1 MFLFKLWPWFEANR
15 KQVIIGA
22 SIIAALVVVL
32 SFWSWQ
38 REQKQIYAGESLTQ
52 LSLTIPPNAT
62 VSQIGDL
69 YLKVASDH
77 PDTLAGERALMQG
90 AATLFAA
97 GRYDDALTQFQKY
110 LEVHPDGFLTT
121 TARLGIASSL
131 EAQGKTDAAVA
142 AYQKVIGGSSDAM
155 AVIVAKFALARISE
169 QQGKLTDAMN
179 YYEDVGRAASPNS
192 SIASE
197 ARMRVSEINM
207 KLPAAQP
214 AVINP

>member
-1 MFLFKLWPWFEANR
+1 
-15 KQVIIGA
+15 
-22 SIIAALVVVL
+22 
-32 SFWSWQ
+32 
-38 REQKQIYAGESLTQ
+38 
-52 LSLTIPPNAT
+52 
-62 VSQIGDL
+62 
-69 YLKVASDH
+69 
-77 PDTLAGERALMQG
+77 MQG